1 VEQLLKKTR
10 RLLLNAASSAATTTI
25 ESTVV
30 DMANFQGVVITTDIA
45 TANAGNV
52 VKVQQG
58 SLANGSDMTDLAGSA
73 TANGTNGNAV
83 VIDVY
88 KPTKRYIRAVVVRG
102 ASTAVGPIHAELYDP
117 RNKVVSHGSTIVA
130 KSLVSPLE
138 GTA

>member
-10 RLLLNAASSAATTTI
+10 RLLLNAASSAATSTI
-25 ESTVV
+25 ESTVI
-30 DMANFQGVVITTDIA
+30 DMANYQGVVITTDIA
-45 TANAGNV
+45 TANAGNL
-52 VKVQQG
+52 VKIQQG
-58 SLANGSDMTDLAGSA
+58 ALANGSDMADLAGSG
-73 TANGTNGNAV
+73 TPSVTNGNAV

-117 RNKVVSHGSTIVA
+117 RNKVVAHGSTIIA
-130 KSLVSPLE
+130 KSLVSPLQ